1 MFLSI
6 LTLLLYNRYVSDVL
20 TSVKAFDAKLLKQL
34 ALKGNGI
41 DLDTELIA
49 KLAKEREYIVEL
61 PVDFKPRT
69 RAQGKKITAFDG
81 LKAVAGL
88 IRNRF
93 LTA

>member
-61 PVDFKPRT
+61 PVDFKPELGR
-69 RAQGKKITAFDG
+69 RGRKS
-81 LKAVAGL
+81 L
-88 IRNRF
+88 R
-93 LTA
+93 LTG